1 MSKDILKSVRS
12 LIDYLGSNENPLY
25 DVWDEM
31 RFDGVYTGNFEDPA
45 YNWGGFGIIPIS
57 GFSDGDIAALYP
69 LVGRSI
75 QEYPV
80 VRAPHSG
87 DSTTVIAGSISSFI
101 PNFILNTILNYGGD
115 ELEDLEKNKKEILS
129 LATLL
134 GDKQGVTAKILEEI
148 KKENIV
154 TSPSES
160 ERYMLCDGKN
170 SFITQYYLLLED
182 EKKSTDKKSWMSF
195 IQKFPFYNPAYSD
208 LFQILSESKK
218 EKEQVLEAAWNY
230 LRGDITFACEYR
242 NIKRAAKFLVE
253 NGGEKTFGKNSEWD
267 AIVAMAEQGACG
279 GKWYECALKEKQKKN
294 YKTAYIYFKNAAYWI
309 GSDLEEYPAT
319 VRKHAFD
326 CVKALK
332 DKHILDI
339 LKETPMKENQKE
351 MDKILKQYAEIDKKK
366 KESKDIGKS
375 MAPLF
380 AAAKKGDLKLVSEY
394 LNKIS
399 DINAREEESG
409 KTVLH
414 YAVEFGHTKIV
425 ELLLAKGADITVR
438 MKAGLNTPLTLA
450 ANYGKL
456 DIAKLLIEKGSNIKE
471 ENGRNETPFFLACQ
485 SGNLELAKL
494 LLEKGSNIN
503 QRNISKET
511 PIIIAANKDRDTIV
525 SFLAEKGADLNAED
539 YGGTT
544 ALHWLAVEGKFD
556 LVKLFMKK
564 GANPKIKDSSGE
576 TAIDWAKKDYPEIA
590 DFLSGKKEKETKKN
604 VSQSE
609 ESILNEMATEW
620 KMSLKELMKVDTLN
634 VAYSDF
640 SDADMAN
647 IHLLPKLKTVTLLGC
662 KKITDK
668 GMEVI
673 TRCKSLEELHLS
685 QTNLKDASLE
695 WILQCKKLKKIW
707 LDETKITS
715 KSIPKISTLTN
726 LEWLRLNQ
734 MSFNGVDIQPLSA
747 LKKLKFLELANISG
761 GDEDLKFLKDLKNLE
776 QLDLSNTKITEKAI
790 EQLTGLKNL
799 ENLNLAHTSVGESV
813 FAAVSRIP
821 KLEDLDL
828 TGCSISGE
836 KAGLLSKSK
845 KLLRLNM
852 SGTKVNDQTISQFT
866 SIQSL
871 RVLEFENT
879 KLTDSSISELKKMKH
894 LNALILSKTKISS
907 AGKNIL
913 RSAIKKDITLE
924 W

>member
-12 LIDYLGSNENPLY
+12 LIDYLGSDKNPLY
-25 DVWDEM
+25 GVWDEM
-31 RFDGVYTGNFEDPA
+31 RFDGIYTGNFEDPA

-69 LVGRSI
+69 IVGRPI

-101 PNFILNTILNYGGD
+101 PNFILNTILDYGGD
-115 ELEDLEKNKKEILS
+115 ELDDLEKNKKQILS

-148 KKENIV
+148 KKEKILS
-154 TSPSES
+154 SPSES
-160 ERYMLCDGKN
+160 ERYMICDGKN
-170 SFITQYYLLLED
+170 SFITQYYLLLDD
-182 EKKSTDKKSWMSF
+182 EKKSTDKKAWISLLK
-195 IQKFPFYNPAYSD
+195 KFPFYNPAYYD
-208 LFQILSESKK
+208 LFEILSDIEK
-218 EKEQVLEAAWNY
+218 EKKQALEAAWNY

-242 NIKRAAKFLVE
+242 DIKRAAKFLVE
-253 NGGEKTFGKNSEWD
+253 KGGEKNYGKNSEWE
-267 AIVAMAEQGACG
+267 AIVAMSEQGACG
-279 GKWYECALKEKQKKN
+279 GKWYECALKEKEKKN
-294 YKTAYIYFKNAAYWI
+294 YKTAYTYFKNAAYWI

-326 CVKALK
+326 CVKNLK
-332 DKHILDI
+332 DKNLFAIFEEI
-339 LKETPMKENQKE
+339 PMKEDKKK

-366 KESKDIGKS
+366 KESKDISKS

-380 AAAKKGDLKLVSEY
+380 TAAKKGDLKLVSEY

-399 DINAREEESG
+399 NINTKEEESG

-414 YAVEFGHTKIV
+414 YAVKFGHKEIV
-425 ELLLAKGADITVR
+425 ELLLNKGADLTVR
-438 MKAGLNTPLTLA
+438 MKTGLNTPLTLA

-456 DIAKLLIEKGSNIKE
+456 EIAKLLIEKGANVNE
-471 ENGRNETPFFLACQ
+471 ENGRNETPFFLACE

-511 PIIIAANKDRDTIV
+511 PIIIAANKDKDTIV
-525 SFLAEKGADLNAED
+525 SFLVEKGADLNAED
-539 YGGTT
+539 YSGTT
-544 ALHWLAVEGKFD
+544 ALHWLAVAGKFD
-556 LVKLFMKK
+556 LVKLFINK
-564 GANPKIKDSSGE
+564 GANPKIKDSNGE
-576 TAIDWAKKDYPEIA
+576 TAIDWANKDYPEIA
-590 DFLSGKKEKETKKN
+590 AFLSGKKIKETKWTI
-604 VSQSE
+604 SESE
-609 ESILNEMATEW
+609 ESILNDMAVKWE
-620 KMSLKELMKVDTLN
+620 MSLKDLMKVDTLN
-634 VAYSDF
+634 FAYSDF
-640 SDADMAN
+640 SDSDMAN
-647 IHLLPKLKTVTLLGC
+647 IHLLPKLKTITLLGC
-662 KKITDK
+662 KKISDK
-668 GMEVI
+668 GLEVI

-685 QTNLKDASLE
+685 QTNIKDESLE
-695 WILQCKKLKKIW
+695 WIIKCKKLKKLW

-715 KSIPKISTLTN
+715 KSIPKIAIVNN

-734 MSFNGVDIQPLSA
+734 INLKGADIQPLSA
-747 LKKLKFLELANISG
+747 LKKLKYLELANVSVF
-761 GDEDLKFLKDLKNLE
+761 DEDLKFLKELKSLE
-776 QLDLSNTKITEKAI
+776 QLDLSYTKITEKTI

-799 ENLNLAHTSVGESV
+799 ENLNLTHTSIGESV
-813 FAAVSRIP
+813 FAAFSSIP
-821 KLEDLDL
+821 KIQDIDL
-828 TGCSISGE
+828 TDCSISGE

-871 RVLEFENT
+871 KVLELENT

-907 AGKNIL
+907 GAKKIL
-913 RSAIKKDITLE
+913 FSAIKKDLTLE